1 MAFESRKDNRRAE
14 QGKEKD
20 MNDRA
25 AGFKGFNRRAMLKAA
40 VGTAALTAFSGRI
53 ASAFPNQPITI
64 IVPYAPGTT
73 DQLARALGGQMEK
86 TLGKPMVAETRPGGG
101 GTVGANFVAKSAKP
115 DGHTLLFSFTAPL
128 TIAPYQNPLPY
139 GFDDLK
145 AVSRVTLGPNMVAA
159 RVGAPFKDAKELVA
173 YAKANPEKVTF
184 GSAGAG
190 STTHLAGEGFA
201 RAAGIKLNH
210 IPFQGV
216 TPAVTAAVGG
226 TVDLVIGLAQALW
239 PQIEGKKLVPIAQL
253 GSARAKVIP
262 DVPTFKEVGIDF
274 AMPAIV
280 GFWAPAATPDDV
292 VKQIAAAVEKAA
304 ASAEFLEFAKRT
316 LTEVDV
322 AGPPAFQGELDAERK
337 YYQALLTELGM
348 MKK

>member
-1 MAFESRKDNRRAE
+1 MNDDAGRNGFDRRAI
-14 QGKEKD
+14 
-20 MNDRA
+20 
-25 AGFKGFNRRAMLKAA
+25 LKAA
-40 VGTAALTAFSGRI
+40 AGATALTLCGRAAI
-53 ASAFPNQPITI
+53 AFPNQPITV

-86 TLGKPMVAETRPGGG
+86 ILGKPVVAETRPGGG

-115 DGHTLLFSFTAPL
+115 DGHVLLFSFTAPL
-128 TIAPYQNPLPY
+128 TIAPHQNPLPY
-139 GFDDLK
+139 NFGDLK

-173 YAKANPEKVTF
+173 YAKANPERVSF

-190 STTHLAGEGFA
+190 STTHLAGEGLA

-253 GSARAKVIP
+253 GSSRAKVIP
-262 DVPTFKEVGIDF
+262 DVPTFKELGIDF

-280 GFWAPAATPDDV
+280 GFWAPTATPDDV
-292 VKQIAAAVEKAA
+292 IKQIAGAVEKAA
-304 ASAEFLEFAKRT
+304 ASSEFLDFAKRT
-316 LTEVDV
+316 LTEVEF
-322 AGPPAFQGELDAERK
+322 AGPSTFQSELEAESK
-337 YYQALLTELGM
+337 FYQILLTDLGM
-348 MKK
+348 TKK

>member
-1 MAFESRKDNRRAE
+1 MS
-14 QGKEKD
+14 
-20 MNDRA
+20 DRA
-25 AGFKGFNRRAMLKAA
+25 AGCEVRDRRTMLKATA
-40 VGTAALTAFSGRI
+40 GAAALTLLGGRVAI
-53 ASAFPNQPITI
+53 AFPNQPITM

-73 DQLARALGGQMEK
+73 DQLARSLGGQMEK
-86 TLGKPMVAETRPGGG
+86 TLGKPLVAETRPGGG

-139 GFDDLK
+139 SFDDLK

-159 RVGAPFKDAKELVA
+159 RVGAPFKDAKEMVA
-173 YAKANPEKVTF
+173 YAKANPEKVSF

-201 RAAGIKLNH
+201 RAAGIKVNH

-253 GSARAKVIP
+253 GSTRASVIP
-262 DVPTFKEVGIDF
+262 DVPTFKELGVDF
-274 AMPAIV
+274 VMPAIIGV
-280 GFWAPAATPDDV
+280 WAPAATPDDV
-292 VKQIAAAVEKAA
+292 VKQIAGAVEKAA
-304 ASAEFLEFAKRT
+304 ASVEFLDFAKRT
-316 LTEVDV
+316 LTEVEV
-322 AGPPAFQGELDAERK
+322 AGPLAFQSELEAERK
-337 YYQALLTELGM
+337 LYQSLLADLGM